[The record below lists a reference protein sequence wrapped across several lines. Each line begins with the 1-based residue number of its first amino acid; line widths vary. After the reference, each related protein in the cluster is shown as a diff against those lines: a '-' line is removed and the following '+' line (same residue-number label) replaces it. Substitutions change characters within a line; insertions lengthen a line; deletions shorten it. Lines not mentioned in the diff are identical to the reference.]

1 MLVNNRPNKT
11 RSWYQQIVLITG
23 AASGIGRACAWE
35 WAQAGATLVLVDR
48 QAVALEAVTGE
59 LAALTPVTA
68 HVLDVTDGSAVVHL
82 IQNVEQTTR
91 GPDVVVNAAGIL
103 RAGPVGS
110 TPPADDVDQMN
121 VNYHGTVQVCQA
133 ALPGMRVRGRG
144 CLVNLASIQALRP
157 LPEFA
162 GYAASKAAVWA
173 YSVALRD
180 ELAMQGSLVHVAL
193 ACPTTVRT
201 PLVEN
206 LAYKPAIY
214 TRFAW
219 LPPAR
224 VAHAIR
230 RGVER
235 RQFLILVDWQARG
248 LWWLVRLAPGLADR
262 LVRRFSF

>member
-1 MLVNNRPNKT
+1 M
-11 RSWYQQIVLITG
+11 LITG

-35 WAQAGATLVLVDR
+35 WAQTGARLVLVDR
-48 QAVALEAVTGE
+48 HAAALHVAADE
-59 LAALTPVTA
+59 LAAITPVQTHVVDVVDAPAVMRLIPAVA
-68 HVLDVTDGSAVVHL
+68 HAAGGL
-82 IQNVEQTTR
+82 
-91 GPDVVVNAAGIL
+91 DVVVNAAGIL
-103 RAGPVGS
+103 RTGPAWLAAE
-110 TPPADDVDQMN
+110 TDYADQMA
-121 VNYHGTVQVCQA
+121 VNYQGTVHVCQA
-133 ALPGMRVRGRG
+133 VLPGMLTRGRG
-144 CLVNLASIQALRP
+144 ALVNLASIQGLRP

-173 YSVALRD
+173 FSVALRD
-180 ELAMQGSLVHVAL
+180 ELAMHRTGVHIAV
-193 ACPTTVRT
+193 ACPVTVQT

-206 LAYKPAIY
+206 LAYKPPIY
-214 TRFAW
+214 ARFAW

-262 LVRRFSF
+262 LVRRWSRVPG